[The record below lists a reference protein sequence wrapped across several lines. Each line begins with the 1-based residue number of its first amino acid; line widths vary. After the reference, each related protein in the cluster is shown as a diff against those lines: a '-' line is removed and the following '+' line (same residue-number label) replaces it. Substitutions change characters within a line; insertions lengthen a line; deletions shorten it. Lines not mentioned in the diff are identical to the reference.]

1 MSILG
6 QRFRNDHLKVYQIQ
20 LRDMLREVFDS
31 EDVYEE
37 WSAMRDEY
45 GLSIYCPRLD
55 VAVGPFATHERLGHT
70 YDDMLTNPIVESF
83 LRKLVECNKVNLE
96 RYADGFVRP
105 SKYEEILFTNH
116 NARCFMSIEIE
127 HMVSRKHLIGG
138 AVNASALGRFGII
151 MPWSDEKL
159 RAFVKLIR
167 YFQYLKY
174 AEKNTFDTSNLLI
187 VTKEQMDNAIIEI
200 LNQKN
205 QNKIQ

>member
-1 MSILG
+1 MIGKKFSDNHI
-6 QRFRNDHLKVYQIQ
+6 KVYQYQ
-20 LRDMLREVFDS
+20 LRDRLKEVFDF

-55 VAVGPFATHERLGHT
+55 IAVGPFATHERLGHI
-70 YDDMLTNPIVESF
+70 YDGMLRNPVIESF
-83 LRKLVECNKVNLE
+83 LRKLVEYNKVNLE
-96 RYADGFVRP
+96 RYQDGFVLP
-105 SKYEEILFTNH
+105 SEYEEILFTNY
-116 NARCFMSIEIE
+116 NARCFISIEIE

-159 RAFVKLIR
+159 KAFVKLIR
-167 YFQYLKY
+167 YFRYLNY
-174 AEKNTFDTSNLLI
+174 ADKNTFNTSNLLI
-187 VTKEQMDNAIIEI
+187 VTKEQIDNAIVEI

-205 QNKIQ
+205 QNEFQ